1 MDLRAQF
8 DKLKGVFTVGEGNSW
23 LLGDSARSKRQR
35 PARDNGRQ
43 ADYGYDEAADYAGE
57 NAYPQQGVYQQQ
69 AAYPQ
74 QNAYPQQAAYPQQNA
89 YQQQA
94 AYPQQNAYQQQA
106 AYPQQNAYQQ
116 QAAYPQQNA
125 YQQPYSQ
132 GMGYVPQPTQ
142 GYGFQPAPES
152 QPETPVFQS
161 QFAPNARAQQPVQ
174 PQRNR
179 RSQQHQQESV
189 PENIVP
195 FPGAENVKAVQP
207 MDAYVI
213 NVFNIQACRQAM
225 SCLRR
230 GQCTLI
236 IMDQLSDRNETR
248 RFVDMLTGAC
258 YALGGTMT
266 RLSTRIG
273 FYLMA
278 PPTMTVYTDAVTS
291 NANSARPQ
299 AQMPLRQ
306 SAQDFMA
313 QVSQEAPQ
321 MAFQQRQP
329 QQEAP
334 QAGYAPDARGYAGYE
349 QPVYDP
355 SAQTGYEAEY
365 MNDQQRYAAL

>member
-23 LLGDSARSKRQR
+23 LLGDSARSKGQR
-35 PARDNGRQ
+35 SARDNAPQ
-43 ADYGYDEAADYAGE
+43 ADYGYDETAEYAGQT
-57 NAYPQQGVYQQQ
+57 AYPQQGAYQ
-69 AAYPQ
+69 
-74 QNAYPQQAAYPQQNA
+74 PQQAAYPQQNA
-89 YQQQA
+89 YQPQQA
-94 AYPQQNAYQQQA
+94 AYPQQGAYQQQA
-106 AYPQQNAYQQ
+106 AYPQQGAYQ
-116 QAAYPQQNA
+116 PQNA
-125 YQQPYSQ
+125 YQQPVQQPYPQ
-132 GMGYVPQPTQ
+132 NPGYAAQPMQ
-142 GYGFQPAPES
+142 GYGFQPAPEA
-152 QPETPVFQS
+152 QMETPAFQS
-161 QFAPNARAQQPVQ
+161 QFAPNARAQQPAQ

-179 RSQQHQQESV
+179 RSQQHQQESA

-195 FPGAENVKAVQP
+195 FPGAESVKAVQP

-236 IMDQLSDRNETR
+236 IMDQLTDRNETR

-306 SAQDFMA
+306 TAQDFMA
-313 QVSQEAPQ
+313 QVMPEAPQ

-329 QQEAP
+329 RQEAP
-334 QAGYAPDARGYAGYE
+334 QTGYAPDARGYAGYE
-349 QPVYDP
+349 QPAYDP
-355 SAQTGYEAEY
+355 SLQAGYEADSEY
-365 MNDQQRYAAL
+365 TNDQQQRYAAL

>member
-23 LLGDSARSKRQR
+23 LLGDSARSRKPR
-35 PARDNGRQ
+35 PA
-43 ADYGYDEAADYAGE
+43 AESAYEAAPMYDGAAAQNTYPQQGMYAPQAAYGQQS
-57 NAYPQQGVYQQQ
+57 AYPQQEAYAQQG
-69 AAYPQ
+69 
-74 QNAYPQQAAYPQQNA
+74 
-89 YQQQA
+89 
-94 AYPQQNAYQQQA
+94 
-106 AYPQQNAYQQ
+106 
-116 QAAYPQQNA
+116 A
-125 YQQPYSQ
+125 YQQPYAYAQQNVSPQQSPYQPQQSMYPQQ
-132 GMGYVPQPTQ
+132 GAYQPQPNVYPQQGAGYTAQPMQ
-142 GYGFQPAPES
+142 GYGAQPSREAPV
-152 QPETPVFQS
+152 ETPVFQS
-161 QFAPNARAQQPVQ
+161 QFAPNAHAQQPAQ

-179 RSQQHQQESV
+179 RSQQHMQESV
-189 PENIVP
+189 PENILP
-195 FPGAENVKAVQP
+195 FPGADAAKAVQP

-236 IMDQLSDRNETR
+236 IMDQLTDRNETR

-278 PPTMTVYTDAVTS
+278 PPNMTVYTDAVTS

-306 SAQDFMA
+306 SAQDFVA
-313 QVSQEAPQ
+313 QAMPEAPQ
-321 MAFQQRQP
+321 MAFQQRQG
-329 QQEAP
+329 QQAGYAEEAAP
-334 QAGYAPDARGYAGYE
+334 YMGMEQPAYDPAMQAGYAPGGDYANE
-349 QPVYDP
+349 QP
-355 SAQTGYEAEY
+355 
-365 MNDQQRYAAL
+365 QRYAAL